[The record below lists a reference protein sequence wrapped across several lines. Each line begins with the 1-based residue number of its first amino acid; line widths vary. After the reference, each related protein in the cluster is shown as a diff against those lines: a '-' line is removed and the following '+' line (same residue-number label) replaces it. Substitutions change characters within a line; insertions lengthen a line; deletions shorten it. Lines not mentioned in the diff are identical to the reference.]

1 MNSGRSAAL
10 GHTAALATA
19 GVWGTTFISTKVL
32 LEDFAPVEVLFLRFV
47 LGLLALF
54 LACPRRLHTRK
65 GEEIWFAGA
74 GLCGVTLY
82 FLLENIA
89 LTMTLASNVGVIVAV
104 SPLFTALLSR
114 LCFQGEP
121 LGPGFFAGLAAAL
134 AGVVLITYNG
144 SAVLALN
151 PAGDLLA
158 LLAALVWAFYSV
170 ITRRIAAFGY
180 GTVQTT
186 RRIFFYGL
194 VFMLPALPVLGQGW
208 NWAGLARPVNLL
220 NLLYLGLGA
229 SALCFVTWNFALRQ
243 LGVVRTSVYIFLV
256 PVITVFTSAL
266 VLSEPITPLALVG
279 TGLTLA
285 GLFLSEY
292 AGGRAGLPV
301 AKKHRR
307 EERGQ

>member
-1 MNSGRSAAL
+1 MSAARSAAL

-32 LEDFAPVEVLFLRFV
+32 LADFAPVEILFFRFA
-47 LGLLALF
+47 LGLLALW
-54 LACPRRLHTRK
+54 AVCPRRLHTKK
-65 GEEIWFAGA
+65 GQEIWFAGA

-89 LTMTLASNVGVIVAV
+89 LTMTMASNVGVIVAV

-114 LCFQGEP
+114 LLLGGEP

-144 SAVLALN
+144 SAVLALS
-151 PAGDLLA
+151 PVGDLLA
-158 LLAALVWAFYSV
+158 LLAALVWSFYSV

-194 VFMLPALPVLGQGW
+194 LLMLPALPFLGEGW
-208 NWAGLARPVNLL
+208 SLEGLARPVNLL

-229 SALCFVTWNFALRQ
+229 SALCFVTWNFALRR
-243 LGVVRTSVYIFLV
+243 LGAVKTSVYIFLV

-266 VLSEPITPLALVG
+266 VLDEPVTPLALAG
-279 TGLTLA
+279 TGLTLL
-285 GLFLSEY
+285 GLFLSELHS
-292 AGGRAGLPV
+292 ARADATAAHP
-301 AKKHRR
+301 R
-307 EERGQ
+307 EERAQ